1 MTENP
6 KKTGPQYGRLQFRS
20 NRSSQ
25 KQGMKLRSLFS
36 NTHTLIPLLS
46 GAVMVLTGLTIVGIT
61 ILGLISPLWISAIL
75 SLLGSISCMMG
86 AFLMYHTITSQGS
99 FDGLI
104 NQAIRRV
111 IRSQN

>member
-6 KKTGPQYGRLQFRS
+6 KKTGSQYGKLQFRPDRPS
-20 NRSSQ
+20 KKPR
-25 KQGMKLRSLFS
+25 MRYSLLFMNS
-36 NTHTLIPLLS
+36 HTLIPVLS

-86 AFLMYHTITSQGS
+86 AFLIYYTITSQGS